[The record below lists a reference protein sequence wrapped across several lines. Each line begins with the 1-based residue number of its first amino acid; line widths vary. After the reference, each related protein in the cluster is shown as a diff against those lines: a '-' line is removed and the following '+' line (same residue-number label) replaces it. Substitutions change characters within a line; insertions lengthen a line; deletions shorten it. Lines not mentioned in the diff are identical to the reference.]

1 MPRYVRRMSRK
12 RVKNG
17 RKKVN
22 VSPDPPSISP
32 ARWNNAISP
41 VVIGSGPLRIA
52 DFETMLHST
61 LQLTGTQRFL
71 FRIKKYIIWGSA
83 KDSAADVPLVA
94 EFGSLSLK
102 DNKAYDR
109 VCRKVDYPGK
119 NHRAVVTYKLPT
131 RDSQVIFDSST
142 IGADEQELFSV
153 TGSVVAYVYIVWRPL
168 FVDKTEDEPI
178 ITPDDELET
187 FNQLSI

>member
-12 RVKNG
+12 RGKNG

-32 ARWNNAISP
+32 VRWNNAISP
-41 VVIGSGPLRIA
+41 VVIASGALRVA
-52 DFETMLHST
+52 DLNSTLHST

-71 FRIKKYIIWGSA
+71 FKIKKYIIWGSA

-94 EFGSLSLK
+94 NFGSLSYK
-102 DNKAYDR
+102 DSNKVDMS
-109 VCRKVDYPGK
+109 VVKTDYPGK
-119 NHRAVVTYKLPT
+119 NHRAVVTYKLPS
-131 RDSQVIFDSST
+131 RDSQVIFDSGA
-142 IGADEQELFSV
+142 IGADEVELLSV
-153 TGSVVAYVYIVWRPL
+153 NGSVVIYVYIVWRPL
-168 FVDKTEDEPI
+168 YVDKLEDEAV
-178 ITPDDELET
+178 ITLDDELET